1 MYIAEPAT
9 FDDLV
14 YHVLSHA
21 YEIKVDDALA
31 FKIYTMQRHFAIIP
45 SVPSISVGEYVIFEP
60 FGDGTFSLENGKK
73 IHHSK
78 VSEIRNNM
86 YRVTDVYHGP
96 KLSSKAEIIEF
107 EIDNTLEIQPN
118 ITKIFKLRESY
129 SFYKS
134 GLMAL

>member
-21 YEIKVDDALA
+21 YEIE
-31 FKIYTMQRHFAIIP
+31 
-45 SVPSISVGEYVIFEP
+45 VGEYVIFEP
-60 FGDGTFSLENGKK
+60 FGDGTVSLENGKK

>member
-21 YEIKVDDALA
+21 YEIEVDDALA
-31 FKIYTMQRHFAIIP
+31 FKIYTMQCHFAIIP

-60 FGDGTFSLENGKK
+60 FGDGTFSLENGKM

-78 VSEIRNNM
+78 VSEIRNNI
-86 YRVTDVYHGP
+86 YRVIDVYYGP

-118 ITKIFKLRESY
+118 ITKVFKLRESY
-129 SFYKS
+129 SFYKND
-134 GLMAL
+134 LMAL